1 MGVYAVAHFVQ
12 IVTSVLTC
20 PALRHV
26 DH

>member
-1 MGVYAVAHFVQ
+1 MGVYAVADFVQ

-20 PALRHV
+20 PALSHV